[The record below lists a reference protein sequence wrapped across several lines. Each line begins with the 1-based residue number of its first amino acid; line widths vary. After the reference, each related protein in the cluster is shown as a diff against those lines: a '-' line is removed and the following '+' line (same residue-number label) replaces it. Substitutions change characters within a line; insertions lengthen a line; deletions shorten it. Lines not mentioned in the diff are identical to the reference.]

1 MALLEEK
8 FNKRLG
14 FQFIE
19 HISKDL
25 LKAYPRQELSYK
37 GNNGLMEFQPMIR
50 TLFEN
55 YNSSFIDKSK
65 LVLEEVSDLKEQ
77 VSVNLQK
84 LFERNRQME
93 ELNSQVE
100 LLSDNSTHIMKKVVL
115 TSPIELKNW
124 QEGIIIVWCLD

>member
-1 MALLEEK
+1 MYTYDKCYYVYNKDEQGLTVLALLEEE

-14 FQFIE
+14 FQFID
-19 HISKDL
+19 HVSKDI

-37 GNNGLMEFQPMIR
+37 KQNGLIEFQPMIR

-65 LVLEEVSDLKEQ
+65 LALNEVTDLKEQ
-77 VSVNLQK
+77 VSINLQK
-84 LFERNRQME
+84 IFERNRQME

-100 LLSDNSTHIMKKVVL
+100 LLSDNSMRIMGKVIL
-115 TSPIELKNW
+115 
-124 QEGIIIVWCLD
+124 

>member
-8 FNKRLG
+8 FNKRIG
-14 FQFIE
+14 FQFID
-19 HISKDL
+19 HISKDV

-37 GNNGLMEFQPMIR
+37 NQNGLSEFQPMLR

-65 LVLEEVSDLKEQ
+65 FVLDEVSDLKEQ

-100 LLSDNSTHIMKKVVL
+100 LLSDNSTHMMGKVPL
-115 TSPIELKNW
+115 FFL
-124 QEGIIIVWCLD
+124 